1 MSSRINLRLIDT
13 MRKALKISGILFI
26 LYVLTGFLILP
37 FAIKFFGQRAL
48 QKQFGESAAIQ
59 KVTANPFT
67 WKLAIEGLTLND
79 PAEQW
84 SLQLASASVDVSAAT
99 VYKFHPVF
107 DAIVIDTPDI
117 GYVRTPSEPEET
129 PTIEEEPAG
138 DWREAL
144 ADINT
149 LELPKIQID
158 LFQIQHG
165 SIDFRDE
172 SNAEVYSQVITPI
185 NLTLHEFTTAV
196 ENEDV
201 IRFSAETE
209 QGTALQFEATL
220 TENPMTLSGLI
231 ELSGFDIS
239 RLSPY
244 YKQYTQFELASA
256 VFGMRFDYR
265 IDLSDLDHL
274 LVLSAGRLELTDI
287 LCRPLTGEDRVIS
300 LNTAR
305 LDGIQF
311 KFPQLDLQV
320 DKVTLQDGETR
331 IARSADGSIN
341 LLRLVGSAEAP
352 VADEA
357 PAPTTSE
364 PTDEATALTYHFD
377 SIEILDYQIAWAD
390 ALTSGEANVT
400 IDIPRA
406 EIKGASSDLSS
417 PFTVSADYGFG
428 ETGSAHIEG
437 SVIPE
442 GAQIDLDL
450 EVSTFPLTLLANY
463 AQEFGQL
470 TLKSGTVDFDGKLQS
485 QPNDRLQVTGAV
497 NVTDFDMATETP
509 NDLHAGWQALDITGI
524 DVMTNPIAVKIEQIT
539 LNAPKS
545 QLRLPA
551 TSSGAEP
558 QSTESTE
565 SASTSESSPL
575 DLLINNINIQS
586 GSFTLIDESVQ
597 PAGEF
602 KIEQTE
608 LKLGHLSFNSPQPT
622 ALDLTALVNQSH
634 LTVKGQLY
642 PANPKQD
649 STLKINMT
657 GLTLPTF
664 SSYSGKSVGRKID
677 NGVFALDAH
686 WTIKD
691 SKLKASNK
699 ILIDQ
704 MSFGDKVDSDTA
716 VTLPLDLAITLL
728 KGVNGEMDLSLP
740 LSGDL
745 SDPKASVWQIV
756 RTAVVGLV
764 TNVAAAPFKL
774 LSNLVGSEADLSQV
788 LFEPN
793 SSQLN
798 ADSIER
804 LNAIAKALKARP
816 QISLSLTPTLS
827 NEDDTELA
835 KEALRA
841 KLLADSKDTDDATY
855 QKHVAKAYK
864 AKQKAS
870 GTTSAHE
877 TAEPSLTQME
887 ISLLADTEVPSSA
900 RKQLA
905 QARVAAVESYLSTT
919 SEIEDERLS
928 SQTFDPENQSASV
941 QFELK

>member
-1 MSSRINLRLIDT
+1 
-13 MRKALKISGILFI
+13 MRKALKISGILFL
-26 LYVLTGFLILP
+26 LYTVTGFFILP
-37 FAIKFFGQRAL
+37 FAVKFFGQRSL
-48 QKQFGESAAIQ
+48 QKQFGESAMIQ
-59 KVTANPFT
+59 KVKANPFT
-67 WKLAIEGLTLND
+67 WRLAIEGLTLND

-84 SLQLASASVDVSAAT
+84 SLQLAQASIDVSAAT

-107 DAIVIDTPDI
+107 DAILVDTPDI
-117 GYVRTPSEPEET
+117 TYVRTPAEPEAPE
-129 PTIEEEPAG
+129 TIEAPAG
-138 DWREAL
+138 DWRESL
-144 ADINT
+144 ANVNT
-149 LELPKIQID
+149 LELPKLQID
-158 LFQIQHG
+158 LLQIQQG
-165 SIDFRDE
+165 SVHFRDE
-172 SNAEVYSQVITPI
+172 SNPEVYSQVITPI
-185 NLTLHEFTTAV
+185 DLTLHEFTTAV

-209 QGTALQFEATL
+209 QGSSLKFEATL
-220 TENPMTLSGLI
+220 TENPMTV
-231 ELSGFDIS
+231 SGFIDLTGFDVS

-244 YKQYTQFELASA
+244 YTQYTQFELASA
-256 VFGMRFDYR
+256 VFGMHFDYR
-265 IDLSDLDHL
+265 IDFSDLDNL
-274 LVLSAGRLELTDI
+274 LVLSAGTLELSDI
-287 LCRPLTGEDRVIS
+287 LCRPLTGEERVIS

-311 KFPQLDLQV
+311 SFPQLDLQV
-320 DKVTLQDGETR
+320 DKVTLQEGATR
-331 IARSADGSIN
+331 VARSADGDIN
-341 LLRLVGSAEAP
+341 LLRLVGSSEAP
-352 VADEA
+352 EASEA
-357 PAPTTSE
+357 PAPATDE
-364 PTDEATALTYHFD
+364 PTGDSTALTYHFD

-390 ALTSGEANVT
+390 ALSSGEAHVT

-406 EIKGASSDLSS
+406 EIRNASSDLSA

-450 EVSTFPLTLLANY
+450 KVSTFPLTLVANY

-485 QPNDRLQVTGAV
+485 LPADRMQVTGAL
-497 NVTDFDMATETP
+497 NIADFAMATETP
-509 NDLHAGWQALDITGI
+509 NDLQAGWQALDITGI
-524 DVMTNPIAVKIEQIT
+524 DVMTNPTAVKVEQIT
-539 LNAPKS
+539 LTTPKS

-551 TSSGAEP
+551 TSAGPEAQSAEP
-558 QSTESTE
+558 TETAAASE
-565 SASTSESSPL
+565 SAPL
-575 DLLINNINIQS
+575 DLLIHTLKIQS
-586 GSFTLIDESVQ
+586 GSFTLIDENVQ

-602 KIEQTE
+602 QIEQTE
-608 LKLGHLSFNSPQPT
+608 LTLNNVSLNSPQAT
-622 ALDLTALVNQSH
+622 TLDLKTKVNQSQ

-649 STLKINMT
+649 STLKIDMT
-657 GLTLPTF
+657 GLALPTF
-664 SSYSGKSVGRKID
+664 SSYSGKAVGRKID
-677 NGVFALDAH
+677 NGIFTLDAN
-686 WTIKD
+686 WTVKD
-691 SKLKASNK
+691 NQLKASNK

-716 VTLPLDLAITLL
+716 VSLPLDLAVTLL

-756 RTAVVGLV
+756 RTAAMGLV

-774 LSNLVGSEADLSQV
+774 LSNLVGSEADLSHIA
-788 LFEPN
+788 FDAN

-798 ADSIER
+798 ADAIER

-835 KEALRA
+835 KAALRTQ
-841 KLLADSKDTDDATY
+841 LLADSKDTDDEAY

-864 AKQKAS
+864 AKQKANDVKPDS
-870 GTTSAHE
+870 EAPKPDF
-877 TAEPSLTQME
+877 AQME
-887 ISLLADTEVPSSA
+887 ISLLADTEVPAAA

-905 QARVAAVESYLSTT
+905 QARAAAVETYLTTT
-919 SEIEDERLS
+919 SEIEGTRLT